1 MMLNLLVLIAPLV
14 AGILLGYLLRN
25 GKRVSL
31 DKVTFAAIVV
41 LIFSLGFSI
50 GANNELLNA
59 LPRVGLNAIVILLL
73 AVFFSAVLVKAA
85 MKAVELK

>member
-1 MMLNLLVLIAPLV
+1 
-14 AGILLGYLLRN
+14 
-25 GKRVSL
+25 
-31 DKVTFAAIVV
+31 VV